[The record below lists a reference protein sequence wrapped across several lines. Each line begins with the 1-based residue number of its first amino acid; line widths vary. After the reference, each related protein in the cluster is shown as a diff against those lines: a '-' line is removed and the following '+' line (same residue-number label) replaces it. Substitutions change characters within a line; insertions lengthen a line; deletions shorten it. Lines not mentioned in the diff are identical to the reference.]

1 MSLIFNNTTNWQ
13 IADNNIGIQKISRG
27 KQNEGGV
34 SLLHQPDV
42 IDLGNRVVENS
53 TGTDSMQKLSQI
65 AQKEDWKKAL
75 NQPLSLDLDFA
86 PPLQDFKEAGPGMTP
101 ALFTRGLSSDS
112 ITGLTEVRSDD
123 SLKQKNEIIDRLID
137 PGMSEENKQ
146 KVREAF
152 KHSNIDQL
160 RTVAEHGIKIFIDPK
175 LHKNLAGAYN
185 SFTNKVNMSP
195 SEFAD
200 PETLKHSL
208 NHEVLGHAYFAA
220 KFLKNT
226 PKGLQTIR
234 GVSRSFIER
243 GFNLDPNKDIS
254 NAGKIY
260 LNFRDKVRTDKA
272 VKIKNL
278 NETIDKIQGDQ
289 ISDRDFIKILKENNI
304 NINLGGISLQKE
316 AAKSLLNT
324 CLGVTDVKINKNNN
338 GNTEI
343 SFKEIPDKK
352 GDTDL
357 LLKQLPVPLIAAGA
371 VASLAGSAAGIG
383 MGFAVFGLAKLS
395 SSICSTETKSG
406 ERELSCG
413 NYTANIK
420 QNKNH
425 FTVTVPNNANI
436 TDAMWSKYAFKAREV
451 EEYMAEGQALM
462 NKSPES
468 REHLKTVDGELY
480 NYLSANM

>member
-27 KQNEGGV
+27 KQNENGV

-42 IDLGNRVVENS
+42 IDLGNMPVENS
-53 TGTDSMQKLSQI
+53 AGNHSIQKLSQM

-75 NQPLSLDLDFA
+75 SQPLSFDLDFA
-86 PPLQDFKEAGPGMTP
+86 LPTQDFKETTGMAP
-101 ALFTRGLSSDS
+101 ALFTQVPSSDS
-112 ITGLTEVRSDD
+112 ITGLQEVIAGD
-123 SLKQKNEIIDRLID
+123 SIKQKNEIIDRLID

-146 KVREAF
+146 KIREAF

-160 RTVAEHGIKIFIDPK
+160 KTVAEHGIKIYIDPK
-175 LHKNLAGAYN
+175 LNKDWAGSYN
-185 SFTNKVNMSP
+185 SFTNKVKMSP

-200 PETLKHSL
+200 PETLKHTI
-208 NHEVLGHAYFAA
+208 NHEVLGHGYFAA

-226 PKGLQTIR
+226 PKGLQTIK

-289 ISDRDFIKILKENNI
+289 ISDRDFTKILKENNI
-304 NINLGGISLQKE
+304 NINLGGVSLQKE
-316 AAKSLLNT
+316 AARSLLNT
-324 CLGVTDVKINKNNN
+324 FLGVTDVKVNKNND
-338 GNTEI
+338 GRTEI

-371 VASLAGSAAGIG
+371 VASVAGSAAGIG
-383 MGFAVFGLAKLS
+383 LGFAVFGLAKLS

-406 ERELSCG
+406 EREVSCG
-413 NYTANIK
+413 DYTANIK

-425 FTVTVPNNANI
+425 FTVTVPNNARV

-468 REHLKTVDGELY
+468 REHLKMVDGELY